1 MTVQQKQFRSEFG
14 FRSPEFLVDDSGN
27 LTAGSLTTANLNSTT
42 ISIGGAPVIESNRI
56 TENITNSSLET
67 LGTLQS
73 LTVNGDVVLRKNN
86 INRLSIINGRVVV
99 NSLATGSIDNIDI
112 GQTTPGKVDTYQLNV
127 VDRNGVS
134 GEFVA
139 NGANISFDAATI
151 TGTVTYVENISVNA
165 LPTSGLHLARKDYVD
180 NSVIAFA
187 VAFGA

>member
-14 FRSPEFLVDDSGN
+14 FRSPKFLVDDLGN
-27 LTAGSLTTANLNSTT
+27 LTAGSLTTDNLNSTT
-42 ISIGGAPVIESNRI
+42 ISIDGAPVIESNRI

-67 LGTLQS
+67 LGTLES

-86 INRLSIINGRVVV
+86 INRLSIIDGRVVV
-99 NSLATGSIDNIDI
+99 NSLTTGTIDNIDI

-127 VDRNGVS
+127 VDRNGAS

-151 TGTVTYVENISVNA
+151 TGTVTYVENISVNT